1 MTSGFCESAQNEY
14 AGEFS
19 DSLRMTQNP
28 MTCPRLAAFLM
39 LASLAVVAQV
49 TPSAQAP
56 VSYAS
61 VTELNVILTQVEQT
75 SQSAQVDLARLR
87 VERWKADSGFK
98 RQAQAN
104 VDSLMRNMK
113 AALPEVIAQ
122 LRAAPEDLS
131 ATFKLYRN
139 LDALYDV
146 LGPVVEST
154 GAFASRDE
162 YDSLTSDLGGFEKA
176 RRSLAERLEILS
188 SAKEAELTR
197 LRTELRAAQAV
208 SPAPPKKIVVDD
220 NEPPKKPAKKKT
232 APKPATTPSPAT
244 PPAKQ
249 DTKPQQ

>member
-1 MTSGFCESAQNEY
+1 MIRC
-14 AGEFS
+14 
-19 DSLRMTQNP
+19 
-28 MTCPRLAAFLM
+28 RLAAFLI
-39 LASLAVVAQV
+39 LASLAVVAQL

-61 VTELNVILTQVEQT
+61 VSELNVILTQVEQT

-87 VERWKADSGFK
+87 IERWKADSGFK

-146 LGPVVEST
+146 FGPVVEST

-162 YDSLTSDLGGFEKA
+162 YESLTSDLGGFEKA
-176 RRSLAERLEILS
+176 RRSLAERLENLS
-188 SAKEAELTR
+188 STKEAELTR
-197 LRTELRAAQAV
+197 LRTELKAAQAAP
-208 SPAPPKKIVVDD
+208 PAPPKKIVVDD
-220 NEPPKKPAKKKT
+220 NAPPKKPAKKKT
-232 APKPATTPSPAT
+232 APKPATTTPSPAT
-244 PPAKQ
+244 QPAKQ
-249 DTKPQQ
+249 DTKPPQ

>member
-1 MTSGFCESAQNEY
+1 
-14 AGEFS
+14 
-19 DSLRMTQNP
+19 
-28 MTCPRLAAFLM
+28 M